1 MENRTE
7 PSCHAQ
13 RFSQN
18 SEGWTVVKV
27 TRTTGLQSLIHLILS
42 VRRAQLKSCFQV

>member
-27 TRTTGLQSLIHLILS
+27 TRTRTSSFPTPQDCSLSFI
-42 VRRAQLKSCFQV
+42 